1 MNGLTVRAL
10 GETSAF
16 ASWTVPTSDG
26 GSLITSYAVTTSA
39 GTCTAVQGSTTSC
52 LITGLTPGS
61 QLSVSV
67 KAVNDRG
74 QSVASDAS
82 TTIPGITFVPS
93 TPTVNSSNTSTIG
106 VAPYRA
112 TEVSAATQTRQSFSN
127 VPTPGN
133 GYEAPRSGAAVV
145 LVNGTP
151 VTPIIV
157 INEGAAEITVPGS
170 VSLTMWA
177 QGADGEK
184 TTVEDGSQL
193 VITQGSDLVLS
204 GSGFQP
210 ASPTEAWLFN
220 DATLLGSGLATA
232 SGTVSGKYGVA
243 SSAMLG
249 DRTIQFNG
257 VAADGSVV
265 SVAVGVTIIA
275 AAEDSPEAIAQNKAA
290 AQQDFTVAIVLGSS
304 AAVFLLLLAFYLRRR
319 KQTQD

>member
-1 MNGLTVRAL
+1 
-10 GETSAF
+10 
-16 ASWTVPTSDG
+16 
-26 GSLITSYAVTTSA
+26 
-39 GTCTAVQGSTTSC
+39 
-52 LITGLTPGS
+52 
-61 QLSVSV
+61 
-67 KAVNDRG
+67 
-74 QSVASDAS
+74 
-82 TTIPGITFVPS
+82 
-93 TPTVNSSNTSTIG
+93 
-106 VAPYRA
+106 
-112 TEVSAATQTRQSFSN
+112 
-127 VPTPGN
+127 
-133 GYEAPRSGAAVV
+133 VV

-177 QGADGEK
+177 QGTDGEK

-210 ASPTEAWLFN
+210 ASPTEAWLFS

-232 SGTVSGKYGVA
+232 KGTVSGKYGVA

-275 AAEDSPEAIAQNKAA
+275 AAEDSPEAIAQNRAVT
-290 AQQDFTVAIVLGSS
+290 QQNFTVFIVLGIS
-304 AAVFLLLLAFYLRRR
+304 AATFLLFLAFYLRRR
-319 KQTQD
+319 KQSQD